1 MIIKPGVMLEK
12 IVVVVV
18 AATTIYVAAVSP
30 CVSVL
35 YCDGN

>member
-12 IVVVVV
+12 LVVV
-18 AATTIYVAAVSP
+18 AATTTIYVAAVSP